1 MNKLSSILLAKNR
14 SGSPD
19 STSLNRSFG
28 EDGKSKFDRGTLN
41 NTSIKDGIKKALRK
55 TRYNKFLY
63 LSLAMLSAK
72 GPNTEDRTILRR
84 MRLNKGGVVDL
95 AQETTQKK
103 SQI

>member
-41 NTSIKDGIKKALRK
+41 NTSIKDGIKKNFKKNK
-55 TRYNKFLY
+55 T
-63 LSLAMLSAK
+63 
-72 GPNTEDRTILRR
+72 
-84 MRLNKGGVVDL
+84 
-95 AQETTQKK
+95 
-103 SQI
+103 